1 MKKTTC
7 GGAIPQLE
15 RQWPEEDAH
24 EQPLLPE
31 GDAGK
36 RAKHWRSRGAV
47 LAIMRE
53 KYTKDFKAQSGGGQ
67 ASQDHER
74 MGKAEQRAVARRQ
87 FPGLTVQA
95 KLNIL
100 RSCLAHD
107 LLPITWG

>member
-1 MKKTTC
+1 MRKTTC
-7 GGAIPQLE
+7 RGAIPEVE
-15 RQWPEEDAH
+15 RQESEEDAQ
-24 EQPLLPE
+24 ELPLLPE
-31 GDAGK
+31 GDADR

-53 KYTKDFKAQSGGGQ
+53 KYTKEFKAQAGGGG

-74 MGKAEQRAVARRQ
+74 MGKTKQRAVARRQ

-100 RSCLAHD
+100 RSCFAHD
-107 LLPITWG
+107 LIPKT